1 MAGTLSLIE
10 AAFRKVPPGGI
21 CSDLFSSTGSK
32 TELDNKPKR
41 IDRYAGHEP
50 QLTFM
55 LLSIRQRSSI
65 DFAPDLCGATHGLSE
80 PSGGSR
86 DGVININISTFLHQ
100 ENKLRA
106 SSRTAGYTCTQYVL

>member
-65 DFAPDLCGATHGLSE
+65 DFAPDLCGATHGLERQVSE

-106 SSRTAGYTCTQYVL
+106 SPRTAGHL

>member
-1 MAGTLSLIE
+1 MAGTPYLTRTTY
-10 AAFRKVPPGGI
+10 RKVPPGGI

-55 LLSIRQRSSI
+55 LSSIRQRSSI
-65 DFAPDLCGATHGLSE
+65 DFAPDLCGATHGLERQVSE

-106 SSRTAGYTCTQYVL
+106 SPRTAGHL